1 MKKRLIRGSLILI
14 SVFLL
19 AGCLPK
25 KPSPGSEVT
34 PTPETEPSPTPIKTI
49 ETSILE
55 RPFVSLTPTSDGH
68 WVNLEVKNIRSDAR
82 SVDYELVYFAGD
94 IGNKIERGTS
104 GLVDLKGETSLIRKV
119 LFGSESCT
127 AGCKYKYDENV
138 SEGTLTIKIKSDA
151 GVEKYT
157 SAFRLQ
163 KGVEGKEGLSAGD
176 GNFKFTSS
184 VLPKNNYF
192 LTISTAGLPK
202 EMTESIIMAPYGIF
216 PSSSTIGKVA
226 YKTDD
231 ETAKILFWNDQKW
244 EELRTSFADGWLS
257 ATVQKT
263 GVFVLVK

>member
-1 MKKRLIRGSLILI
+1 MKKRLIVGSLILI

-19 AGCLPK
+19 TGCLPK

-34 PTPETEPSPTPIKTI
+34 PTPETEPLPTAMKSL
-49 ETSILE
+49 ESSILE

-68 WVNLEVKNIRSDAR
+68 WVNLEVNNIRSDAK
-82 SVDYELVYFAGD
+82 SIDYELIYFAGD

-104 GLVDLKGETSLIRKV
+104 GLVDLKGETSLTRKV

-127 AGCKYKYDENV
+127 VSCKYKYDENI
-138 SEGTLTIKIKSDA
+138 SEGTLTIKIRSDA

-163 KGVEGKEGLSAGD
+163 KGLEAKEGLSAGD

-192 LTISTAGLPK
+192 LTISTVGLPK
-202 EMTESIIMAPYGIF
+202 EVGESVIMAPYGVF
-216 PSSSTIGKVA
+216 PSSSTVGTVA
-226 YKTDD
+226 CKTND
-231 ETAKILFWNDQKW
+231 EAAKILFWNSQKW
-244 EELRTSFADGWLS
+244 EELKTSYTDGWLS
-257 ATVQKT
+257 APVQKT